1 MPLKIDAM
9 AAARPDKAGK
19 WSKSLIDVLEGVDNT
34 LRGAE
39 QVAVRGFGDMLKEA
53 KVGPWTLDFGNKRS
67 DAFFADVVREI
78 YGADTGNGTA
88 RRFAQKWSSTMDGYR
103 EARNRAGGTVG
114 KLDNYA
120 PQSHDPTI
128 MQRPENKESWVSF
141 MMKNLDREQYLNG
154 EGKRLDDDQLEVVIR
169 KCMTPSS
176 RMG

>member
-78 YGADTGNGTA
+78 YGANTGNGTA
-88 RRFAQKWSSTMDGYR
+88 RRFAQNGRQQWT
-103 EARNRAGGTVG
+103 AIA
-114 KLDNYA
+114 
-120 PQSHDPTI
+120 
-128 MQRPENKESWVSF
+128 RPEIGPAVQSAS
-141 MMKNLDREQYLNG
+141 
-154 EGKRLDDDQLEVVIR
+154 
-169 KCMTPSS
+169 
-176 RMG
+176 